1 MAPQGHLPERCISC
15 AVPIIPLLGTTA
27 PLLGDSVLMREIK
40 TYIGKVAVTDS
51 TVLITGETG
60 TGKELVAELLH
71 HKSPRQKKPLVCVNC
86 AAIPDT
92 LVESELFGYDR
103 GAFTGAYTAKD
114 GLLKAAA
121 GGTIFFD
128 EIGEMS
134 PYAQAKVLRALEC
147 KEVYPVGG
155 NRRVPLDIRILAA
168 TNQELEPTAEGAT
181 FRADLFFRLNVA
193 RIHLPPLRDRKDD
206 LPLLCVHYLQEF
218 NGRFRGAV
226 EGLSEEVWE
235 MFLRYAW
242 PGNVR
247 ELKNVL
253 EAAFINRPSRQITC
267 LDLPASFRRRFD
279 DIPNLLP
286 DERERVLAAL
296 VATNGNKS
304 KAAEKLRCS
313 RMTLYRKMTKY
324 QIVA

>member
-1 MAPQGHLPERCISC
+1 MALQGHVTDLCTSR
-15 AVPIIPLLGTTA
+15 AVPIVPLLGTTA

-40 TYIGKVAVTDS
+40 AYIGKVAVTDS

-60 TGKELVAELLH
+60 TGKELIAELLH
-71 HKSPRQKKPLVCVNC
+71 RKSPRQKKPLICVNC
-86 AAIPDT
+86 AAIPET
-92 LVESELFGYDR
+92 LIESELFGYDR

-134 PYAQAKVLRALEC
+134 LSAQAKVLRALEC

-155 NRRVPLDIRILAA
+155 KHRVPLDVRILAA
-168 TNQELEPTAEGAT
+168 TNQELESLVEGDK
-181 FRADLFFRLNVA
+181 FRTDLFFRLNVA
-193 RIHLPPLRDRKDD
+193 RIHLPPLRDRKED
-206 LPLLCVHYLQEF
+206 LPLLCAHYVQEF
-218 NGRFRGAV
+218 NRRFQGAV
-226 EGLSEEVWE
+226 EGLSAEVWD
-235 MFLRYAW
+235 MFQRYSW

-253 EAAFINRPSRQITC
+253 EAAFINRPSRTIGC
-267 LDLPASFRRRFD
+267 LDLPAAFRRQCH
-279 DIPNLLP
+279 DIPSLSP

-296 VATNGNKS
+296 LATNGNKS
-304 KAAEKLRCS
+304 KAAEQLHCS
-313 RMTLYRKMTKY
+313 RMTLYRKLTKY
-324 QIVA
+324 QIVS